1 MKILSL
7 KLKNNFLGWDFDE
20 VDFSS
25 KLTLLVGVSGAGKT
39 QILRGIIDLSRI
51 ANGKTINGFEWK
63 IRFSTVN
70 NTEFIWEGRFDTVD
84 IDGLYIED
92 EDEQEKS
99 PLLYEKITSKDTI
112 LVERN
117 EELNQYQGKTIP
129 KLSSHQSMIYL
140 LKEESA
146 IIEVFNAFNKI
157 EYRDHTRK
165 SSFLRISKK
174 PLPSIFRNK
183 YTTLENFINSDEDI
197 RTEENIINSDED
209 IRTEENIINSDEDI
223 RTKLYLAYK
232 NKLDIFEKI
241 KSKFIDVFQQI
252 EDIKFAPFETNGI
265 PAELA
270 NVFVRNYTI
279 YIKEKFVSK
288 LIREDRVSSGMMRT
302 LIHLSEIFLS
312 SRGTVI
318 LIDEFEN
325 SLGINCIDILTEDL
339 IHENKTLQF
348 IATSHHPYIINNIPY
363 EYWKIVTRRGGHINI
378 RNASDYNLGKS
389 KQDAFIQLTRIL
401 EEQA

>member
-25 KLTLLVGVSGAGKT
+25 NLTLLVGVSGAGKT

-70 NTEFIWEGRFDTVD
+70 NTEFIWEGCFDTVD
-84 IDGLYIED
+84 IDGLYMED
-92 EDEQEKS
+92 EDEIEKS

-117 EELNQYQGKTIP
+117 EESNQYQGNPIP

-140 LKEESA
+140 LREESA
-146 IIEVFNAFNKI
+146 ITEIFNALNKI
-157 EYRDHTRK
+157 EYRDHTRNK
-165 SSFLRISKK
+165 NSSFVRVNYQKLEKS
-174 PLPSIFRNK
+174 LPSHLLKNK
-183 YTTLENFINSDEDI
+183 YTTLENKYTTLESLINSDEDV
-197 RTEENIINSDED
+197 E
-209 IRTEENIINSDEDI
+209 
-223 RTKLYLAYK
+223 TKLYLAYE
-232 NKLDIFEKI
+232 NKLDIFEEI
-241 KSKFIDVFQQI
+241 KSRFIDVFQQI
-252 EDIKFAPFETNGI
+252 EDIKFASLEKNGI
-265 PAELA
+265 PAKLA
-270 NVFVRNYTI
+270 DVFTATHTI
-279 YIKEKFVSK
+279 YIKEKSVSK
-288 LIREDRVSSGMMRT
+288 WIRQDRVSSGMMRT

-312 SRGTVI
+312 SEGTVI

-363 EYWKIVTRRGGHINI
+363 EYWKIITRTGGHINI

-401 EEQA
+401 EKQA